1 MNPEMELDLQSYL
14 DGELTGREARRVEQ
28 LLASNREAQA
38 LLQEL
43 KITKELLGGNELAVK
58 LPETR
63 EFYWSKIQRG
73 IERSEHLEPAGGVE
87 TETLW
92 GRWKRYLAP
101 MAGVAAVVALGV
113 LTAKV
118 YDAATFNSSAKHL
131 AEIQNLS
138 DETGS
143 YSFRSQSENMFVVW
157 VYDRDQESPDLIET
171 TEPEVMPQ

>member
-1 MNPEMELDLQSYL
+1 MNPELELDLQSYL

-28 LLASNREAQA
+28 LLAGDREAQA

-43 KITKELLGGNELAVK
+43 KLTKELLNGNELEVK

-63 EFYWSKIQRG
+63 EFYWSKIQRE
-73 IERSEHLEPAGGVE
+73 IERADLEPAGAVE

-92 GRWKRYLAP
+92 GKWKRYLAP
-101 MAGVAAVVALGV
+101 AAGIAAVVALGV

-118 YDAATFNSSAKHL
+118 YDAATFDKSAQHL

-157 VYDRDQESPDLIET
+157 VYDRDQDSHDTTDTGET
-171 TEPEVMPQ
+171 EVMPQ